1 MKKVLIVG
9 GAGFIGSQLQ
19 KQLKLN
25 GSEVTVIDSFL
36 QRVHGEVPIN
46 LPENVFNIDSRNP
59 EEINHYLNNERFYEI
74 YFLASDT
81 STGSSLEEIDSHVSQ
96 NASALA
102 GLLRYLNI
110 TRAMPDR
117 IVLTSSRAIY
127 GEGHQI
133 GGDNL
138 IELIKPRYLSQ
149 LKNRQWNKN
158 INVGSKFLAN
168 CVFNTPNPN
177 NVYGVTKLF
186 QENLLRVWAIANA
199 VKFDVYRLQN
209 VIGPGQSP
217 NNPYSGVITNFCK
230 DATLGKKLKVFED
243 GTIVRDFV
251 HVEDV
256 AAVLQ
261 IPLKEGFTHIDI
273 GNYKPIRLLDVARK
287 ISEYC
292 SAPEPEVVSEFR
304 IGDVH
309 TAYACA
315 CSIKALSRNWVPR
328 IIDLEVL
335 GDIVK
340 YVKEFNVDTQ
350 KP

>member
-25 GSEVTVIDSFL
+25 DSKVTVIDSFL
-36 QRVHGEVPIN
+36 QRVHGAVPVN

-59 EEINHYLNNERFYEI
+59 EEINHYLKNERFSEI

-81 STGSSLEEIDSHVSQ
+81 STGSSLDEIDSHVSQ

-110 TRAMPDR
+110 TRAMPER
-117 IVLTSSRAIY
+117 IVLTSSRAVY

-133 GGDNL
+133 DGNNF

-149 LKNRQWNKN
+149 LRNRQWNEN
-158 INVGSKFLAN
+158 IKEGSKYLAN

-186 QENLLRVWAIANA
+186 QENLLRVWAIANG

-230 DATLGKKLKVFED
+230 DAIIGKKLKVFEE
-243 GTIVRDFV
+243 GTIIRDFV

-256 AAVLQ
+256 ATVLQ
-261 IPLKEGFTHIDI
+261 IPLKDGFTHIDI
-273 GNYKPIRLLDVARK
+273 GNYKPVRLLDIARK

-292 SAPEPEVVSEFR
+292 YAPEPEVVADFR

-309 TAYACA
+309 TAHACP
-315 CSIKALSRNWVPR
+315 CSINALSRKWVPR
-328 IIDLEVL
+328 NIDSFVLEE
-335 GDIVK
+335 IVK
-340 YVKEFNVDTQ
+340 YVRSFNAND
-350 KP
+350 